1 MYFPSLKSAL
11 PALAWLTLFGM
22 LTVLSGCSSARFLGE
37 DETVLS
43 SVRVTSDTKA
53 VKPSQYRAHVRQE
66 PNSRWFNLVK
76 VPLGIYC
83 LSGTDTTKRINRFV
97 RKLGEAPVVYDS
109 AMTAYAMNSLRVA
122 LMDKGYL
129 HAAVDTLLTRKGH
142 KTSLTYHL
150 RPGALYYVDS
160 VGYTFDSPEIA
171 NAVRRRQGRS
181 LLYKGMPLESA
192 VLEAERSRIV
202 RQLQDEGY
210 YYVHK
215 EFITYTADTC
225 AGEKGVG
232 LTLHFACPPD
242 ADPAR
247 AYRTYRLRE
256 VTVRDAVNDTA
267 TAREGTYRGLR
278 FLTDDGRTTLYRRVL
293 RNHIAVRPDSLYRE
307 RDVQDTYSSLNS
319 LQIVKYST
327 LRTTDVST
335 PDSGLLDCDVYLDY
349 NQPHTLSAELEGTNT
364 AGDLGAAVALTYANR
379 NIFRGAEVFSVK
391 LRGAYE
397 AITGLEGYS
406 ASNYMEYSAEASLL
420 FPSFMLPV
428 SAASRMDVR
437 GSSEFS
443 LMYNS
448 QDRPEFHRRVLTG
461 AWYYQ
466 WFRHSDRRWRH
477 RLNLLSLNYVFM
489 PWISDTFRRDYLDSN
504 DPHNAILRYSYENL
518 FIMKWGYQLV
528 YNSARAGAG
537 TRSDLYQTNA
547 YQFRFNIESAGNLL
561 YAASKLFHASRGN
574 DGQYTL
580 FNIAYSQYVKADFDF
595 ARSVLINDRNSVAF
609 HVGLGIAIPY
619 GNSTIIPYEQRY
631 FSGGANSV
639 RGWSVRELGPG
650 SFVGKDGNVDFI
662 NHTGNFKLDLNVE
675 YRTHLFWK
683 FDGAVFIDAGNVWNT
698 RNYAGQEGG
707 KFRFDTFYKQIAVA
721 YGLGLRLNFDYFIL
735 RFDGGMKAVNPVYTT
750 RREHFPI
757 VHPRFSR
764 DFTFHF
770 AVGLPF

>member
-1 MYFPSLKSAL
+1 
-11 PALAWLTLFGM
+11 
-22 LTVLSGCSSARFLGE
+22 
-37 DETVLS
+37 
-43 SVRVTSDTKA
+43 
-53 VKPSQYRAHVRQE
+53 
-66 PNSRWFNLVK
+66 
-76 VPLGIYC
+76 
-83 LSGTDTTKRINRFV
+83 
-97 RKLGEAPVVYDS
+97 
-109 AMTAYAMNSLRVA
+109 
-122 LMDKGYL
+122 
-129 HAAVDTLLTRKGH
+129 
-142 KTSLTYHL
+142 
-150 RPGALYYVDS
+150 
-160 VGYTFDSPEIA
+160 
-171 NAVRRRQGRS
+171 
-181 LLYKGMPLESA
+181 
-192 VLEAERSRIV
+192 
-202 RQLQDEGY
+202 
-210 YYVHK
+210 
-215 EFITYTADTC
+215 
-225 AGEKGVG
+225 
-232 LTLHFACPPD
+232 
-242 ADPAR
+242 
-247 AYRTYRLRE
+247 
-256 VTVRDAVNDTA
+256 
-267 TAREGTYRGLR
+267 
-278 FLTDDGRTTLYRRVL
+278 
-293 RNHIAVRPDSLYRE
+293 
-307 RDVQDTYSSLNS
+307 
-319 LQIVKYST
+319 
-327 LRTTDVST
+327 
-335 PDSGLLDCDVYLDY
+335 
-349 NQPHTLSAELEGTNT
+349 
-364 AGDLGAAVALTYANR
+364 
-379 NIFRGAEVFSVK
+379 
-391 LRGAYE
+391 
-397 AITGLEGYS
+397 
-406 ASNYMEYSAEASLL
+406 
-420 FPSFMLPV
+420 
-428 SAASRMDVR
+428 
-437 GSSEFS
+437 
-443 LMYNS
+443 MYNS

-683 FDGAVFIDAGNVWNT
+683 FDGAVFVDAGNVWNT